1 MNRDII
7 VFDFETG
14 GRNPHMSTYTVAA
27 LALMAETSNSRV
39 L

>member
-14 GRNPHMSTYTVAA
+14 GRNLTGVNPLRSLPSH
-27 LALMAETSNSRV
+27 
-39 L
+39 